1 MRETDVISQLTI
13 YNENAAKTPLF
24 QSSDSETIA
33 AELAKLGVRFER
45 WKAHID
51 LADDAS
57 SSEIIEAYRQEIEK
71 KIEETGYQTYDVINI
86 YPDHPQKQ
94 ELRQKFLSEHT
105 HSDDEIRFFVKG
117 KGLFS
122 LHIEDQVYEVL
133 CEKDDLIS
141 VPANTRH
148 WFDMGENPSFSCIR
162 LFDNP
167 AGWVANFT
175 GSEIAERFSRLA
187 V

>member
-1 MRETDVISQLTI
+1 MSQLAI
-13 YNENAAKTPLF
+13 YQENAPGTPLF
-24 QSSDSETIA
+24 QSSDSQTIA

-45 WKAHID
+45 WQ
-51 LADDAS
+51 ADVDIADNAS
-57 SSEIIEAYRQEIEK
+57 SEEIIDAYRQDIERM
-71 KIEETGYQTYDVINI
+71 IEETGYQSYDVISI
-86 YPDHPQKQ
+86 YPDHAQKQ

-105 HSDDEIRFFVKG
+105 HSDDEIRIFVKG
-117 KGLFS
+117 KGMFT
-122 LHIEDQVYEVL
+122 LHIKDKVYEVI

-162 LFDNP
+162 LFDSP

-175 GSEIAERFSRLA
+175 GSDIAEKFSRLA

>member
-1 MRETDVISQLTI
+1 MSKLAI
-13 YNENAAKTPLF
+13 YKENAPGTPLF
-24 QSSDSETIA
+24 QSSDSQTIA

-45 WKAHID
+45 WQANVDI
-51 LADDAS
+51 ADNAS
-57 SSEIIEAYRQEIEK
+57 SEEIIEAYRQDIER
-71 KIEETGYQTYDVINI
+71 IVEETGYQSYDVINI
-86 YPDHPQKQ
+86 YPDHPQKR

-117 KGLFS
+117 KALFT
-122 LHIEDQVYEVL
+122 LHIEDKVYEVL

-162 LFDNP
+162 LFDSP

-175 GSEIAERFSRLA
+175 SSDIADKFSGLT

>member
-1 MRETDVISQLTI
+1 MSQLTI
-13 YNENAAKTPLF
+13 FPEDHPESPLF
-24 QSSDSETIA
+24 YASDGKTIA
-33 AELAKLGVRFER
+33 TELAKVGVRFER
-45 WKAHID
+45 WQTNID
-51 LADDAS
+51 IVEDAS
-57 SSEIIEAYRQEIEK
+57 SEQIIDAYRQDIERLVK
-71 KIEETGYQTYDVINI
+71 ETGYQTYDVINM
-86 YPDHPQKQ
+86 YPNHPQKD

-122 LHIEDQVYEVL
+122 LHLEDKVYEVL

-148 WFDMGENPSFSCIR
+148 WFDMGEKPSFCSIR
-162 LFDNP
+162 LFDTP

-175 GSEIAERFSRLA
+175 GSNIAEKFSRLA

>member
-1 MRETDVISQLTI
+1 MSQLEI
-13 YNENAAKTPLF
+13 YQENAPGTPLF
-24 QSSDSETIA
+24 QSSDSQTIA

-45 WKAHID
+45 WQ
-51 LADDAS
+51 ADVDIADNAS
-57 SSEIIEAYRQEIEK
+57 SEEIIEAYRQDIERMV
-71 KIEETGYQTYDVINI
+71 EETSYQSYDVISI

-105 HSDDEIRFFVKG
+105 HSDDEIRIFVKG
-117 KGLFS
+117 KGMFT
-122 LHIEDQVYEVL
+122 LHIKDKVYEVI
-133 CEKDDLIS
+133 CEQDDLIS

-162 LFDNP
+162 LFDSP

-175 GSEIAERFSRLA
+175 GSDIADKFSRLT